1 MKNLKNAV
9 FCTTACFTAVTY
21 LVMAIMKLMDSGMYL
36 LNFANLTRILIFSAI
51 VGICGLIFAARL
63 PRAVARSIHFVIVCL
78 DFALVIATVPY
89 GSDFRMIF
97 PATLA
102 FMAVYWAV
110 AGIGALFRGVIRKH
124 SPDEE

>member
-1 MKNLKNAV
+1 MKHLKNAV

-21 LVMAIMKLMDSGMYL
+21 LVMTIMKLIDSGVYV
-36 LNFANLTRILIFSAI
+36 LNFANLTRILVFSAV
-51 VGICGLIFAARL
+51 VGICGLIFTLKL
-63 PRAVARSIHFVIVCL
+63 PRAVARSVHFVIVCL

-110 AGIGALFRGVIRKH
+110 AGVCALCRAIMNKYSSGK
-124 SPDEE
+124 E

>member
-21 LVMAIMKLMDSGMYL
+21 LIMAVMKLLDNRMYT
-36 LNFANLTRILIFSAI
+36 LNFSNLTRILIFSAI
-51 VGICGLIFAARL
+51 IGVCGLIFSAKL
-63 PRAVARSIHFVIVCL
+63 PRAIARSIHFVVACL

-89 GSDFRMIF
+89 GNDFRMIF

-102 FMAVYWAV
+102 FMAVYWLIV
-110 AGIGALFRGVIRKH
+110 GIGTVCRAFMNKC
-124 SPDEE
+124 SSDKE

>member
-21 LVMAIMKLMDSGMYL
+21 LVMAIMRLIDSGMYL
-36 LNFANLTRILIFSAI
+36 LNFANLTRILIFSAS
-51 VGICGLIFAARL
+51 VGICGLIFSLKL

-110 AGIGALFRGVIRKH
+110 VGIGALCRSALSGRKE
-124 SPDEE
+124 DKE